1 MATSHQA
8 GTMAGSSTSPI
19 VHKESEG
26 DTLTVHGRNSNLI
39 ISVASGKGGT
49 GKTTVAVNMA
59 LSLENVQLVD
69 CDVEEPNAHILL
81 QPDIQATQP
90 VHARIPAIVEAR
102 CDYCGQCSA
111 FCVYHA
117 LFVAPGTIM
126 VFPELCHSCG
136 GCALVCPTHA
146 IAEEARPIGCVK
158 TGQAKGIDLAYG
170 ELNVGEPMPVPVIRA
185 VKTQIQP
192 HKTVLIDAPPGTACP
207 VVASVHGSDY
217 CLLVTEPTPFGLHDL
232 QMAVEVLRAL
242 RVPLGVVINCAGIG
256 DNAVYAYC
264 RAEKI
269 PILLEIPF
277 MRRIAELYSQGIPFV
292 EAMPDWKQRFR
303 HLYQD
308 VVEHVAP

>member
-1 MATSHQA
+1 
-8 GTMAGSSTSPI
+8 MAGSSDRPRTYRGREGHTS
-19 VHKESEG
+19 
-26 DTLTVHGRNSNLI
+26 TVHRRDSNTI

-59 LSLENVQLVD
+59 LSLEDVQLVD

-81 QPDIQATQP
+81 HPNLQATQP
-90 VHARIPAIVEAR
+90 VHARIPAIAEEE
-102 CDYCGQCSA
+102 CDYCGQCST

-117 LFVAPGTIM
+117 LFVVPGTIM

-146 IAEEARPIGCVK
+146 IAEEARPIGCIHRGV
-158 TGQAKGIDLAYG
+158 AKGVDLVYG

-192 HKTVLIDAPPGTACP
+192 KKTVLIDAPPGTACP
-207 VVASVHGSDY
+207 VVASVYGSDY

-232 QMAVEVLRAL
+232 QIVVNVVRAL
-242 RVPLGVVINCAGIG
+242 RIPFGVVINCAGIG
-256 DNAVYAYC
+256 DNAVYTYC
-264 RAEKI
+264 REERI
-269 PILLEIPF
+269 PVLLEIPF
-277 MRRIAELYSQGIPFV
+277 MRRIAELYSRGVPFV

-303 HLYQD
+303 NLYQD
-308 VVEHVAP
+308 VVERVTH